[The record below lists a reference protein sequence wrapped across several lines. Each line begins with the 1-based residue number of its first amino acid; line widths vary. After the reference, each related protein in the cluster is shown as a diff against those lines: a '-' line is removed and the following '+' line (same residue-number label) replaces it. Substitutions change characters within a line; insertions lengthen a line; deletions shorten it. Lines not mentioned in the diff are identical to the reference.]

1 MARWGEWDLEGR
13 VLVVGVVNVTPDS
26 FSDGGRFFD
35 PDAAASHAL
44 RLAKEGADLVDI
56 GGESSRPGAEPVP
69 AEEEL
74 RRVLPVIER
83 LRGRLGVPMSVDTTK
98 AAVAEAAL
106 QAGAQIV
113 NDISAL
119 RADPGMARVVAGH
132 GALVVLMHMQGTP
145 RTMQLAPHYQD
156 VVREVRSF
164 LAERIEAAAA
174 VGIDRDLVA
183 VDPGIGFGKTVE
195 HNLDLLRRLDELGEL
210 GRPILVGPSR
220 KSFLGA
226 VLGLPVAERLEA
238 TLAACAVAVARGADM
253 VRVHDVA
260 PVRRAVDL
268 AVRLRARRGT

>member
-35 PDAAASHAL
+35 PDAAAAHAL

>member
-35 PDAAASHAL
+35 PDAAAAHAL

-106 QAGAQIV
+106 RAGAQVV

-132 GALVVLMHMQGTP
+132 GAPVVLMHMQGTP

-164 LAERIEAAAA
+164 LAERIEVAAAA
-174 VGIDRDLVA
+174 GIDRDLVA